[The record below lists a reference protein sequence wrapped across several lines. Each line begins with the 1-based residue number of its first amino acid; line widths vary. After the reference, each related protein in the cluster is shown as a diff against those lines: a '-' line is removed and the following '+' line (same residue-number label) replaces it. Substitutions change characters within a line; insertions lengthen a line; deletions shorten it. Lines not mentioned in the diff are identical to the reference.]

1 MLRISRPYCCVLRF
15 QLRVSVSSKLLRT
28 LCVLAFAFSFCP
40 ASYAQSSTATL
51 SGTVEDQNGALIAG
65 ASIAL
70 INIEQATQRLTTT
83 KDDGKFVFPLLPPGR
98 YSITCTREGFA
109 PMEVKDVVLN
119 VTQQVWL
126 KIELNVGNITS
137 QAVVVVNGASLVDK
151 SPAVAMIVD
160 PKLVQNLPLN
170 GRSFQSLF
178 SLIPGVTISKPSNFN
193 RGQFSVNGQR
203 TNTNNFIVDG
213 VSANIGVSTGD
224 TIGQEA
230 AGSVPSL
237 TSFGGTNNLL
247 SVDAL
252 QEFSIQT
259 STYAPEFGRSPG
271 AQISLISRSGSRDFH
286 GTVYEYFR
294 NEVLD
299 ANDWFSNARPL
310 TAQQR
315 AQGLTKQPR
324 TPLRQNQFGGTFSGP
339 VLLPRFGE
347 GGKSYLSGRK
357 STFFFFSYEGLRLLQ
372 PKTAVSS
379 VPSLRLRTLAPPSVA
394 LLLNA
399 FPIPTGPEVG
409 VTGQAPFSE
418 TFSDQSTL
426 NATSF
431 RIDHHFSD
439 RFSLFGRFNYA
450 PSDSTT
456 RAFNNPNFLT
466 AIRSNTQTLTV
477 GATQIFNARTINE
490 VRFNYSRATGE
501 NTKFLDDFGG
511 AVPVTLSQITP
522 TMPTGV
528 QASSVVQFLSSNF
541 TLGHINDNVQR
552 QFNIVDNIS
561 YVRNNHSFKLGVDYR
576 RLTPIFQARDYQA
589 SYVFL
594 TPAST
599 LAGTADFA
607 RVEGIQSTQPVF
619 NNFSL
624 YAQDNWQP
632 LQRLTLTYGVRWDVN
647 PPPSEADGRQPFVLS
662 SDNPL
667 TAQLAPAGTPLWKTT
682 YNNFAPRV
690 GFAYQLSQTP
700 GSELILRGGAGLFY
714 DLGNTQGGDAYTNGQ
729 FRTLATFGTGL
740 FANVPYP
747 LTPAQAVLPAF
758 PTNAKSA
765 TTVGFD
771 PGLKLPYTWQWNV
784 TLERSLG
791 TQQTVSAAYVA
802 AVARRL
808 LQQRRFASNINPNFF
823 VLQYVDNSASSDYHA
838 LQLQF
843 TRRLSRSFQ
852 ALASYTWSH
861 AIDDVSSEVNFELA
875 RRGNADFDV
884 RHNFSAA
891 FHYESPWK
899 LSGFRGTLLRNW
911 QSDVI
916 VHAQSAY
923 PFTPIRQS
931 AVTVAGMI
939 INVVPDVVEG
949 VPLYLS
955 DPLLPGGKRVNP
967 AAFRSAPA
975 GRQGNAGRNIVR
987 GFPTYQFDLGLQ
999 RLFTLK
1005 EGVGL
1010 TFRVEA
1016 FNVLNHPNFGTPE
1029 PNITSIFFGQARQML
1044 GQSLGAAG
1052 LSPVYQIGGPRSIQ
1066 FSVRLGF

>member
-15 QLRVSVSSKLLRT
+15 QLRLSVSSNLLRT
-28 LCVLAFAFSFCP
+28 LCVLAFVFSLCP

-51 SGTVEDQNGALIAG
+51 SGTVEDQNGAFISG

-83 KDDGKFVFPLLPPGR
+83 SADGTFVFPLLPPGR
-98 YSITCTREGFA
+98 YSITATREGFA
-109 PMEVKDVVLN
+109 PVEVKDVVLN

-126 KIELNVGNITS
+126 RIELNVGKIMS

-151 SPAVAMIVD
+151 SPAVAMVVD
-160 PKLVQNLPLN
+160 PKLVQSLPLN

-237 TSFGGTNNLL
+237 TAFGGTNNLL

-271 AQISLISRSGSRDFH
+271 AQISLISRSGGTDFH

-339 VLLPRFGE
+339 VMLPRFGE

-409 VTGQAPFSE
+409 TTGQAPFTE

-431 RIDHHFSD
+431 RIDHNFSD
-439 RFSLFGRFNYA
+439 CFSVFGRFNYA

-466 AIRSNTQTLTV
+466 AIRSNTQTLTL
-477 GATQIFNARTINE
+477 GATQIFDARTINE
-490 VRFNYSRATGE
+490 VRFNYSRASGE
-501 NTKFLDDFGG
+501 NTRFLDDFGG
-511 AVPVTLSQITP
+511 AVPVTQAQITP
-522 TMPTGV
+522 TAPTDLPTTANV
-528 QASSVVQFLSSNF
+528 QVINNNF
-541 TLGHINDNVQR
+541 TLGHFNDNLQR
-552 QFNIVDNIS
+552 QFNIVDNLS
-561 YVRNNHSFKLGVDYR
+561 YVSGKHSLKFGVDYR
-576 RLTPIFQARDYQA
+576 RLTPIFRARDYQA
-589 SYVFL
+589 SYAFISAANVL
-594 TPAST
+594 SGIVAN
-599 LAGTADFA
+599 AQIM
-607 RVEGIQSTQPVF
+607 GIQSTRPVF
-619 NNFSL
+619 NNFSS
-624 YAQDNWQP
+624 YAQDNWQ

-647 PPPSEADGRQPFVLS
+647 PPPSEADGRQPFVVS
-662 SDNPL
+662 SNDPL

-690 GFAYQLSQTP
+690 GLAYQLSRTP

-729 FRTLATFGTGL
+729 FRTISTLGTGL
-740 FANVPYP
+740 FRNVPYP
-747 LTPAQAVLPAF
+747 LTAAQTVLPAF
-758 PTNAKSA
+758 PTSPKSS
-765 TTVGFD
+765 TSVGFD

-791 TQQTVSAAYVA
+791 TQQTLSAAYVA

-808 LQQRRFASNINPNFF
+808 LQQRRFGGSINPNFF

-838 LQLQF
+838 LQVQF

-861 AIDDVSSEVNFELA
+861 AIDDVSSEVNFELT
-875 RRGNADFDV
+875 RRGHADFDV

-899 LSGFRGTLLRNW
+899 LTGFKGALLRDW
-911 QSDVI
+911 QTDLI

-923 PFTPIRQS
+923 PFTPISQS
-931 AVTVAGMI
+931 TVTLAGLI
-939 INVVPDVVEG
+939 LSVVPDVVDG

-955 DPLLPGGKRVNP
+955 DPLLPGGRRVNP
-967 AAFRSAPA
+967 AAFRSPPA
-975 GRQGNAGRNIVR
+975 GTQGNAGRNIVR

-999 RLFTLK
+999 RRFTLK
-1005 EGVGL
+1005 ESFGL

-1016 FNVLNHPNFGTPE
+1016 FNIFNHPNFATPE
-1029 PNITSIFFGQARQML
+1029 PNITNIFFGQARQML
-1044 GQSLGAAG
+1044 GQSLSVGG
-1052 LSPVYQIGGPRSIQ
+1052 LSSIYQIGGPRSIQ